1 MQKPNKQTPSD
12 NKKKAQENNKIETK
26 KTRSRSRDKIIS
38 ENINKII
45 INKIDDSSLQ
55 ESISIRKY
63 INQNI
68 DDLKNN
74 NITLEAYIS
83 KNDVDQEKIYLM
95 LEKLLNW
102 NTDKKA
108 FYNLYS
114 KEQFKLTYENRIKLQ
129 KIFSNYNDI
138 PESILKNIIDCEIKT
153 IFIHIL
159 TNITENIDLNL
170 DHIKNIFI
178 NNKVYFENEID
189 FKVPNKYGSNELKY
203 YSLLSDVYYYFI
215 NKPEI
220 NLEEKSSVFLYLRPL
235 IEKMNDLNEEELIS
249 CSTLLINI
257 LYMFLDNKTIN
268 DSLFTKIVDSC
279 LPFDINVANKT
290 LSSITKHRVMK
301 INGEFIN
308 VNNCNLKDGNEI
320 ITFEKIK
327 VKKKFEIAAKNINWY
342 LGKDLPAIFNSD
354 LFMLCVRYPFN
365 NNFNYFCMDINI
377 KNSVDKFFNLI
388 ISSPPMKQA
397 MLIDSE
403 SSKYKYFFEN
413 KEILKE
419 MEDNVHYVIL
429 PFENYCGF
437 TDKKSMDIYINVF
450 IKYDSNFVST
460 LCKFELF
467 FISKAHEF
475 KHASRI
481 YLRLYNN
488 KIKIKTPVKNIK
500 NFNGKMAYLKKIFYN
515 SKKKLIDATI
525 NCSQN
530 SQDFIEK
537 FSEYG
542 DLLEI
547 ALFGHK
553 LNKLFLKTIIFCL
566 TESSWQLSPTE
577 FYYNYSCN
585 MEKTT
590 SEELEDL
597 CREKF
602 LKKLYE
608 YFNFQQKDKYYNNI
622 LISKSSNYNKNLD
635 YQIISVERKSHEGFK
650 KNLNETI
657 NGEESEESENEDE
670 IDNNNISEEE

>member
-1 MQKPNKQTPSD
+1 MKKLNIKKSSD
-12 NKKKAQENNKIETK
+12 NKEKRQKNSKSETK
-26 KTRSRSRDKIIS
+26 KIRERSRERIIS
-38 ENINKII
+38 ENNNKIK
-45 INKIDDSSLQ
+45 INEIDDSNSK
-55 ESISIRKY
+55 ESISIYKY
-63 INQNI
+63 ISQNN
-68 DDLKNN
+68 DDLKNEK
-74 NITLEAYIS
+74 ITLEEYIS

-95 LEKLLNW
+95 LEKLLN
-102 NTDKKA
+102 TDKNA

-114 KEQFKLTYENRIKLQ
+114 KEQFKLTYENRSKLQ
-129 KIFSNYNDI
+129 KKFNNYKDI
-138 PESILKNIIDCEIKT
+138 PESILKNIINYEIKT
-153 IFIHIL
+153 IFINIL
-159 TNITENIDLNL
+159 TNITEKIHLNV
-170 DHIKNIFI
+170 DDIKNIFI
-178 NNKVYFENEID
+178 NNKVYFEKEID
-189 FKVPNKYGSNELKY
+189 FKVPNKYGSKELKY

-220 NLEEKSSVFLYLRPL
+220 NLEEKSTVFMYLSPL
-235 IEKMNDLNEEELIS
+235 IEKMNYLNEEELIS
-249 CSTLLINI
+249 CSNLLINI
-257 LYMFLDNKTIN
+257 LYMFLDNETIN
-268 DSLFTKIVDSC
+268 DSLFTKIVSSC
-279 LPFDINVANKT
+279 FPFDINIANKT
-290 LSSITKHRVMK
+290 LASITKYPVMK
-301 INGEFIN
+301 INGELIN
-308 VNNCNLKDGNEI
+308 INNCNLKDGNEI

-342 LGKDLPAIFNSD
+342 LGNELPAIFNSD
-354 LFMLCVRYPFN
+354 LFMLCVRYPYN
-365 NNFNYFCMDINI
+365 NNFNYFCMDTNI
-377 KNSVDKFFNLI
+377 KNSVDSFFNLI

-403 SSKYKYFFEN
+403 SSKYKYFLEN

-429 PFENYCGF
+429 PFENYYGF

-450 IKYDSNFVST
+450 IKYDSNFILT

-488 KIKIKTPVKNIK
+488 KTKIKTPEMNIK

-530 SQDFIEK
+530 SQEFNEK

-547 ALFGHK
+547 SLFGHK

-566 TESSWQLSPTE
+566 TESSWELSPTE

-585 MEKTT
+585 MEKTK
-590 SEELEDL
+590 SEKLEDL
-597 CREKF
+597 CRENF
-602 LKKLYE
+602 LKQLYE
-608 YFNFQQKDKYYNNI
+608 YFNFQQRDKYYNN
-622 LISKSSNYNKNLD
+622 LVISKSSNYNKNLD
-635 YQIISVERKSHEGFK
+635 YQIISIERKSHEGFK
-650 KNLNETI
+650 KNLNKKT
-657 NGEESEESENEDE
+657 NGEESENEDD
-670 IDNNNISEEE
+670 IDNNNIYEEE